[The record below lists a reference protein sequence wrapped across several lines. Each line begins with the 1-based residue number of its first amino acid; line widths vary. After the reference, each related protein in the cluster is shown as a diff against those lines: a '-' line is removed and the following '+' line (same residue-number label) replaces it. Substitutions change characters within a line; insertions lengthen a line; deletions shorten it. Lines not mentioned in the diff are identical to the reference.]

1 MLKFTPS
8 PQSPFAERNFVLLY
22 FGQMASQFG
31 DYFKT
36 VALIGITYSLV
47 PSAGAVGGMFMVSV
61 LPVLF
66 GGIFM
71 GPLVD
76 RWNKKH
82 LMIGLDLLRAFCTLG
97 IIWGAYLQS
106 IWVIYV
112 FIALSSLFSSAFAPA
127 RSAIVPELIKSEY
140 IVQATSSFA
149 VMTSIAMLAGSALG
163 GFLADWAGGITV
175 LYLDALSYLISALCL
190 SFMSYTPESKKPSAA
205 SSSYLEKVREG
216 LNYVKGK
223 PQLASVFG
231 LQFFRD
237 FCLGYVYILF
247 ALYIFNEL
255 QGSNEEVGIGYSMT
269 AVAYLIGAALIKR
282 YFKNRKFDD
291 KVFFKIYFPFNILY
305 GIGLGVMFNVHHWYP
320 FLLVLLIANIFQS
333 GVNVVTET
341 SLMTYSTPEIRGR
354 VFASWLS
361 MSRLAYGI
369 SLPLFSVMGDRIS
382 SGLGGILLAAI
393 CVLSSLF
400 LTFYLKS
407 KLRLDG
413 TPVQETK
420 SM

>member
-1 MLKFTPS
+1 
-8 PQSPFAERNFVLLY
+8 
-22 FGQMASQFG
+22 MASQFG
-31 DYFKT
+31 DFFKT
-36 VALIGITYSLV
+36 VALIGITYALV

-82 LMIGLDLLRAFCTLG
+82 LMIGLDLLRAVCTLG
-97 IIWGAYLQS
+97 IIWGTSMQS

-112 FIALSSLFSSAFAPA
+112 FIALSSLFSAAFVPA
-127 RSAIVPELIKSEY
+127 RSAIMPELIKEAS

-163 GFLADWAGGITV
+163 GFLADWVGGITV
-175 LYLDALSYLISALCL
+175 LYLDALSYVISALCL
-190 SFMSYTPESKKPSAA
+190 FGMSYTPAEKKPSTV
-205 SSSYLEKVREG
+205 SSSYLQKVREG
-216 LNYVKGK
+216 LEFVKGK
-223 PQLASVFG
+223 PQLVSVFG

-247 ALYIFNEL
+247 ALFILNEL
-255 QGSNEEVGIGYSMT
+255 QGTNEEIGIGYSMT
-269 AVAYLIGAALIKR
+269 AVAYLIGASFIKR
-282 YFKNRKFDD
+282 YFKQRKFDD
-291 KVFFKIYFPFNILY
+291 RAFFKIYFPFNILY
-305 GIGLGVMFNVHHWYP
+305 GIGLGVMFNVHNWYL
-320 FLLVLLIANIFQS
+320 FLFVLLVANIFQS

-341 SLMTYSTPEIRGR
+341 SLLTYSTPEIRGR
-354 VFASWLS
+354 VIASWLS

-369 SLPLFSVMGDRIS
+369 SLPIFSVMGNQIP
-382 SGLGGILLAAI
+382 SGVGGYLLAAI
-393 CVLSSLF
+393 CVLSSVC

-407 KLRLDG
+407 KLRFAD
-413 TPVQETK
+413 TTVQETK
-420 SM
+420 VM